1 MANNVI
7 GLFDNESV
15 AQSVVDDLV
24 SSGFDRSTINR
35 YEGDNDGLENELE
48 REGIPTDE
56 ANYYVEGLK
65 DGGALVS
72 VRAEEADT
80 NRAVEIM
87 NRYANTGDAD
97 YDTSLDADR
106 DVDYVAGRDVAP
118 VDTGLDT
125 GLDTDVSA
133 ADYDTRP
140 VTTEVTD
147 RDRGTAT
154 RNVGDEARLDVV
166 EERLQIG
173 KREVNRGGVRVRRV
187 VSETPVEE
195 QVTLRDETI
204 EVDRRTVDRPL
215 DGNEGD
221 LFTEKTYE
229 FTETDEEAVVA
240 KEARVVEEVVVDKNV
255 EERTQTVSDTV
266 RRTDVEVEQLSGGET
281 GSVTYDESDPSY
293 TYAQTI
299 SSDARY
305 SGREWNDVEA
315 DVRRDWESK
324 NEGGTWDD
332 VKDSVRNAWGRN
344 RR

>member
-15 AQSVVDDLV
+15 AQSVVDDLI
-24 SSGFDRSTINR
+24 SSGFDRGTINR
-35 YEGDNDGLENELE
+35 YEGDHDGLEDELE

-56 ANYYVEGLK
+56 ASYYVNGLNE
-65 DGGALVS
+65 GGALVS

-97 YDTSLDADR
+97 YDTLDADR
-106 DVDYVAGRDVAP
+106 DADYVAPAP
-118 VDTGLDT
+118 VDTD
-125 GLDTDVSA
+125 LDTDVSEA
-133 ADYDTRP
+133 SYDTAQP

-154 RNVGDEARLDVV
+154 RNVDDEARLDVV

-204 EVDRRTVDRPL
+204 EVDRRAVDRPL

-240 KEARVVEEVVVDKNV
+240 KEARVVEEVVVDKEV

-266 RRTDVEVEQLSGGET
+266 RRTDVEVEQLSGGAS
-281 GSVTYDESDPSY
+281 GSTTYDESDPNY
-293 TYAQTI
+293 MYVQTME
-299 SSDARY
+299 SDERY

-324 NEGGTWDD
+324 NQGGTWDD
-332 VKDSVRNAWGRN
+332 VKDSISNAWGRN

>member
-15 AQSVVDDLV
+15 AQSVVDDLI
-24 SSGFDRSTINR
+24 SSGFDRGTINR
-35 YEGDNDGLENELE
+35 YEGDHDGLEDELE
-48 REGIPTDE
+48 REGIPSDE
-56 ANYYVEGLK
+56 ANYYVEGLAG
-65 DGGALVS
+65 GGALVS

-87 NRYANTGDAD
+87 NRYANTGDGD
-97 YDTSLDADR
+97 YDASLDADR
-106 DVDYVAGRDVAP
+106 DADYVAP
-118 VDTGLDT
+118 VDTD
-125 GLDTDVSA
+125 LDTDVSE
-133 ADYDTRP
+133 ADYDTARP
-140 VTTEVTD
+140 ATTEVTD
-147 RDRGTAT
+147 RDQGTTT
-154 RNVGDEARLDVV
+154 RNVDDEARLDVV

-204 EVDRRTVDRPL
+204 DVDRRTVDRPL

-229 FTETDEEAVVA
+229 FSETDEEAVIA
-240 KEARVVEEVVVDKNV
+240 KEARVVEEVVVDKSV

-266 RRTDVEVEQLSGGET
+266 RRTDVEVEQLSGGES
-281 GSVTYDESDPSY
+281 GSVTYDESDPNY
-293 TYAQTI
+293 TYAQTMA
-299 SSDARY
+299 SDDRY
-305 SGREWNDVEA
+305 AGREWNDVEA

-324 NEGGTWDD
+324 NQGGTWDD
-332 VKDSVRNAWGRN
+332 VKDSISNAWGRN

>member
-7 GLFDNESV
+7 GLFDNENV
-15 AQSVVDDLV
+15 AQSVVDDLIG
-24 SSGFDRSTINR
+24 SGFDRGTINR
-35 YEGDNDGLENELE
+35 YEGDNDGLEQELE
-48 REGIPTDE
+48 REGIPSDE

-97 YDTSLDADR
+97 MDSS
-106 DVDYVAGRDVAP
+106 
-118 VDTGLDT
+118 
-125 GLDTDVSA
+125 LDTDRDTVPDTDLNTLDTDAST
-133 ADYDTRP
+133 ADYETVRP
-140 VTTEVTD
+140 ETTEVTD

-154 RNVGDEARLDVV
+154 RNVDDEARLDVV

-204 EVDRRTVDRPL
+204 EVDRRVVDRAV
-215 DGNEGD
+215 DGNDAD
-221 LFTEKTYE
+221 LFSEKTYE
-229 FTETDEEAVVA
+229 FSETDEEAVIA
-240 KEARVVEEVVVDKNV
+240 KEARVVEEVLVDKNV

-266 RRTDVEVEQLSGGET
+266 RRTDVEVEQLSGGES
-281 GSVTYDESDPSY
+281 GSVTYDESDPNY
-293 TYAQTI
+293 AYAQTMA
-299 SSDARY
+299 SDDRY
-305 SGREWNDVEA
+305 AGREWNDVEA

-324 NEGGTWDD
+324 NQGGTWDN
-332 VKDSVRNAWGRN
+332 VKDSIGNAWGRN

>member
-7 GLFDNESV
+7 GLFDNENV
-15 AQSVVDDLV
+15 AQSVVDDLI

-35 YEGDNDGLENELE
+35 YEGDNDGLEGELE
-48 REGIPTDE
+48 REGIPSDE
-56 ANYYVEGLK
+56 ANYYVEGLAG
-65 DGGALVS
+65 GGALVS

-106 DVDYVAGRDVAP
+106 DADYVADRGVAP
-118 VDTGLDT
+118 VDTS
-125 GLDTDVSA
+125 LDTDVSEAGYDA
-133 ADYDTRP
+133 ARP

-154 RNVGDEARLDVV
+154 RDTDDEARLEVV

-204 EVDRRTVDRPL
+204 EVDRRVVDRPL

-229 FTETDEEAVVA
+229 FSETDEEAVIA
-240 KEARVVEEVVVDKNV
+240 KEARVVEEVVVEKDV

-266 RRTDVEVEQLSGGET
+266 RRTDVEVEQLSGSES
-281 GSVTYDESDPSY
+281 GSVTYDESDPNY
-293 TYAQTI
+293 TYAQTM

-315 DVRRDWESK
+315 DVRSDWESK
-324 NEGGTWDD
+324 NQGGTWDD
-332 VKDSVRNAWGRN
+332 VKDSIRNAWGRS

>member
-7 GLFDNESV
+7 GLFDNENV

-24 SSGFDRSTINR
+24 SSGFDRGTINR
-35 YEGDNDGLENELE
+35 YEGDNDGLEHELE
-48 REGIPTDE
+48 REGIPSDE
-56 ANYYVEGLK
+56 ANYYVEGLAG
-65 DGGALVS
+65 GGALVS

-97 YDTSLDADR
+97 YDSLDADR
-106 DVDYVAGRDVAP
+106 DVDYVANRDVAP
-118 VDTGLDT
+118 VDTD
-125 GLDTDVSA
+125 LDTDISEA
-133 ADYDTRP
+133 GYDTARP

-154 RNVGDEARLDVV
+154 RDMDDEARLEVV

-204 EVDRRTVDRPL
+204 EVDRRVVDRAV
-215 DGNEGD
+215 DGSDTD

-229 FTETDEEAVVA
+229 FSETDEEAVVA
-240 KEARVVEEVVVDKNV
+240 KEARVVEEIVIDKSV
-255 EERTQTVSDTV
+255 EERTETVRDTV
-266 RRTDVEVEQLSGGET
+266 RRTDVEVEQLSGGDRS
-281 GSVTYDESDPSY
+281 GSASYDEADPSY
-293 TYAQTI
+293 TYAQTM

-305 SGREWNDVEA
+305 SDREWNDVES
-315 DVRRDWESK
+315 DVRTDWESK
-324 NEGGTWDD
+324 NEGGVWDD
-332 VKDSVRNAWGRN
+332 VKDSIRNAWGRN